1 MRSVCLSHYATGG
14 ATSAQW
20 YFVVWYPPGHPFVE
34 PLIWEPRSGT
44 PLLCSVNDRVQ
55 ARPYA
60 GTRPSGVVA
69 GEQVLRK
76 DGFVLD
82 SGLFPASEPNALVLL
97 EASSSPSG
105 YGSRCLTAR
114 ELGNL
119 WDVPIL
125 FLDSLSDLEV
135 TGLMKNICRSPPS
148 KLLHTGADLLLTS
161 VFRGGFK
168 RGQRCERCGRPGES
182 WGQGPPRASPTFG

>member
-60 GTRPSGVVA
+60 GTRQSGVVA

-76 DGFVLD
+76 DGYVLD
-82 SGLFPASEPNALVLL
+82 SGLFPASEPNAMVLL
-97 EASSSPSG
+97 EAS
-105 YGSRCLTAR
+105 
-114 ELGNL
+114 
-119 WDVPIL
+119 
-125 FLDSLSDLEV
+125 
-135 TGLMKNICRSPPS
+135 
-148 KLLHTGADLLLTS
+148 
-161 VFRGGFK
+161 
-168 RGQRCERCGRPGES
+168 
-182 WGQGPPRASPTFG
+182 